1 MPHVSERTEEIRNIL
16 QYENEDSA
24 GFLKGTLYGA
34 IVWGYAERFYALL
47 QRDLTTDEIREMQD
61 VLVNKLGEIKDMFY
75 GWGRGFKE
83 GERDLSF
90 LDRTG

>member
-1 MPHVSERTEEIRNIL
+1 LGICRTVL
-16 QYENEDSA
+16 CV
-24 GFLKGTLYGA
+24 T
-34 IVWGYAERFYALL
+34 

-75 GWGRGFKE
+75 GWGSGFKE

>member
-1 MPHVSERTEEIRNIL
+1 
-16 QYENEDSA
+16 
-24 GFLKGTLYGA
+24 
-34 IVWGYAERFYALL
+34 
-47 QRDLTTDEIREMQD
+47 MQD

-75 GWGRGFKE
+75 GWGSGFKE

>member
-1 MPHVSERTEEIRNIL
+1 
-16 QYENEDSA
+16 
-24 GFLKGTLYGA
+24 
-34 IVWGYAERFYALL
+34 
-47 QRDLTTDEIREMQD
+47 MQD